1 MKKNFK
7 LIIALVVILVLV
19 LIGSGSMWV
28 PKVAPNTT
36 NPVLK
41 FIGGVDFLELQINAG
56 KNAKTAADSQQQIS
70 DLQNKNKE
78 LSDKNNDLTEKQSKS
93 IQVTKFT
100 VKFNTVLGFANSE
113 SSKTYY
119 GYGMGNLTTSV
130 SWRSLKLYDSIAGRD
145 EAIRGY
151 DNSRIKSGGTITVS
165 EIVKE
170 SDLNVTKGNFKIE
183 YK

>member
-7 LIIALVVILVLV
+7 LIIALVVIIVLALV
-19 LIGSGSMWV
+19 GSGSMWV

-41 FIGGVDFLELQINAG
+41 FIEGVRFLEIQINAN
-56 KNAKTAADSQQQIS
+56 KNDKTATDSQKTIN
-70 DLQNKNKE
+70 DLQNENKE
-78 LSDKNNDLTEKQSKS
+78 LSDKNKGLEEKQSKS

-119 GYGMGNLTTSV
+119 GYGTGNLTTSV
-130 SWRSLKLYDSIAGRD
+130 SWRGLKLYDSQAGRD
-145 EAIRGY
+145 EAIKNY
-151 DNSRIKSGGTITVS
+151 DNSRVKSGGTITVS

>member
-7 LIIALVVILVLV
+7 LIIALVVIVVLALV
-19 LIGSGSMWV
+19 GSGSMWV

-41 FIGGVDFLELQINAG
+41 FIEGVDSLELIINSK
-56 KNAKTAADSQQQIS
+56 KNASNAKSANDELNKT
-70 DLQNKNKE
+70 KE
-78 LSDKNNDLTEKQSKS
+78 ENNQLNGKINDLEEKQSKS

-100 VKFNTVLGFANSE
+100 VKFKTVLGFANSE

-119 GYGMGNLTTSV
+119 GYGIGNLTTSV
-130 SWRSLKLYDSIAGRD
+130 SWRRLQLYDSQAGRD
-145 EAIRGY
+145 EAIKNY
-151 DNSRIKSGGTITVS
+151 DNSRVKSGGTITVS
-165 EIVKE
+165 EIVKK